1 MKEIILY
8 FSDSFFFSTMNILMM
23 LLKLKIHMI
32 NVINRI
38 MIKEI
43 TTFERSI
50 FIII

>member
-8 FSDSFFFSTMNILMM
+8 FSDSFFFSTMKILMM

-38 MIKEI
+38 MIKGI